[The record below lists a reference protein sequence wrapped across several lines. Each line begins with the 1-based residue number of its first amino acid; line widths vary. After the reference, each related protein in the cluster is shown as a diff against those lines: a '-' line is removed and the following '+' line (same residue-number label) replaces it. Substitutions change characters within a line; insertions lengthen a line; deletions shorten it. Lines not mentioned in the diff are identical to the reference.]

1 MHGRSYTKPISGQ
14 SFVYLVVKFEECIV
28 DDQVVALEPL
38 EQVADDGQPVDH
50 SRRHGGALLLSRLPI
65 QPQPQLQPQ
74 IWFHSAFKALT
85 PLPCPPFPLL
95 TNLK

>member
-1 MHGRSYTKPISGQ
+1 MHGRSYAIPLSGQ

-38 EQVADDGQPVDH
+38 EQVADDGQPVDN
-50 SRRHGGALLLSRLPI
+50 SRRHGGALLLFQLPG
-65 QPQPQLQPQ
+65 QPQPQ